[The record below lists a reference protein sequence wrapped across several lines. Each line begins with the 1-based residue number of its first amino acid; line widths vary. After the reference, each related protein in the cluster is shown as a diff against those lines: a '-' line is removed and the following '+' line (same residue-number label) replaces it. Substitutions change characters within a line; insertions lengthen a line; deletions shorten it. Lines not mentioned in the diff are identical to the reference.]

1 MRSTSDRVRHAIRF
15 ELGCLVIISLL
26 GAWAFG
32 MPVADV
38 GVVGVA
44 CAIIATVWTYFYNLG
59 LFTMLTRGKKVIT
72 TEVVG

>member
-15 ELGCLVIISLL
+15 ELGCLVIISPL

-32 MPVADV
+32 MPKAD
-38 GVVGVA
+38 VGVA
-44 CAIIATVWTYFYNLG
+44 CAINATVWTYFYNLG